1 MKKTALRLVAL
12 LFGAVLLISTPMT
25 ASADEGYTY
34 IYDWW
39 GDIQYSPD
47 AYEVAGVFTKDDL
60 GLDTNLNNPSS
71 MFVYKDE
78 IYVCDSGNNR
88 ILVLKRDN
96 ADKIECVKVI
106 DQFYGDT
113 DVKTFLN
120 PTDIAVDDDG
130 NLYIADNGNH
140 RIVKFDKNLQYL
152 LDFTRPVDAT
162 FDQNTEYLPNKIVID
177 SAGRVFCIA
186 TNVNKGL
193 IKYEADGTF
202 SGFVGATPVTY
213 DFMDY
218 IWKRL
223 ATKAQREQMVA
234 FVPTEYANVYM
245 DRDGF
250 VYATTTNVTEEEVD
264 DGKADPIRKINM
276 MGKDILIRNG
286 EWWPIGDIY
295 WGNGGGYEG
304 PSKLVD
310 ITVMD
315 NDVYVALDRVRGKI
329 FAYNSQ
335 GVMLFAF
342 GGNGNQD
349 GYFRMPAS
357 IEHMGYDLLVLDSV
371 DNSITLFTPTVFG
384 KMVYQAMDEF
394 KRGEY
399 EASGET
405 WKKVKSFDGNYD
417 LAYIGIGRSLLRQ
430 ENYKDALTYF
440 ELKWDDEN
448 YSRAFQQYRK
458 VWVEENIGWIFAAVF
473 LLLIVPLCIGK
484 VKKIKH
490 EIDIADIFRL

>member
-1 MKKTALRLVAL
+1 MKKTALMLVAL
-12 LFGAVLLISTPMT
+12 IFGAVLLISTPMT

-47 AYEVAGVFTKDDL
+47 AYEVAGVFTKEDL
-60 GLDTNLNNPSS
+60 GLDKNLNNPSS
-71 MFVYKDE
+71 MFVCKDE

-96 ADKIECVKVI
+96 TDKLQCVKVI
-106 DQFYGDT
+106 DQFYGDIE
-113 DVKTFLN
+113 VKTFLN
-120 PTDIAVDDDG
+120 PTDIAVDNDG

-140 RIVKFDKNLQYL
+140 RIVKLDKNLQFIL
-152 LDFTRPVDAT
+152 EFTRPVDAT
-162 FDQNTEYLPNKIVID
+162 FDQNAEYLPNKIVID
-177 SAGRVFCIA
+177 SAGRLFCIA

-202 SGFVGATPVTY
+202 SGFIGATPVTY

-223 ATKAQREQMVA
+223 ATKAQREQMVS
-234 FVPTEYANVYM
+234 FVPTEYSNVYM
-245 DRDGF
+245 DQDGF
-250 VYATTTNVTEEEVD
+250 VYTTTTNVTEEEVD
-264 DGKADPIRKINM
+264 DGKADPIRRINM

-310 ITVMD
+310 ITVLD
-315 NDVYVALDRVRGKI
+315 NDVYVAVDRVRGKI

-349 GYFRMPAS
+349 GYFRMPSS
-357 IEHMGYDLLVLDSV
+357 IEHIGNDLLVLDSV
-371 DNSITLFTPTVFG
+371 DNSITLFKPTVFG
-384 KMVYQAMDEF
+384 NLVYQAMDEF
-394 KRGEY
+394 MNGEY

-405 WKKVKSFDGNYD
+405 WKQVKALNGNYD

-440 ELKWDDEN
+440 ELKWDDDN

-458 VWVEENIGWIFAAVF
+458 EWVEENIGWIFAAVF
-473 LLLIVPLCIGK
+473 LLLIVPLVIGK